1 MQMNFLKRR
10 HAIVAGAG
18 RTGFSVA
25 KMLEKAGYSVTLI
38 EIEQHVRDNLDPGF
52 EGQKLIG
59 DAADLD
65 TYKNCDIKNADLII
79 VSTGNENR
87 NCLVSQAVRYL
98 YPEAEVF
105 AIIDDPGLKEI
116 LVHQKCHVFSPAV
129 LAAEAIFKCGI
140 ADIPGGCGR

>member
-1 MQMNFLKRR
+1 MNFLKKRN
-10 HAIVAGAG
+10 AIVAGAG

-25 KMLEKAGYSVTLI
+25 KMLEKAGCFVTLI
-38 EIEQHVRDNLDPGF
+38 EIEQHVCDNLDTDFVGR
-52 EGQKLIG
+52 KLIG

-65 TYKNCDIKNADLII
+65 TYEKCEIRDADLVI

-98 YPEAEVF
+98 YPEAEIF
-105 AIIDDPGLKEI
+105 AIIDDPGLMEI
-116 LVHQKCHVFSPAV
+116 LVHQKCHVFSPAL
-129 LAAEAIFKCGI
+129 LAAEAIFRCGI

>member
-1 MQMNFLKRR
+1 MHMNFLKKRK
-10 HAIVAGAG
+10 AIVAGAG

-25 KMLEKAGYSVTLI
+25 KMLENAGCLVSLI
-38 EIEQHVRDNLDPGF
+38 EIEQRVCDNLDPDF
-52 EGQKLIG
+52 EGQKLVG

-65 TYKNCDIKNADLII
+65 TYKKCDIKDADLII

-105 AIIDDPGLKEI
+105 AIIDDPGLMEI
-116 LVHQKCHVFSPAV
+116 LAHKKCHVFSPSV
-129 LAAEAIFKCGI
+129 LAAEAIFRCGI
-140 ADIPGGCGR
+140 ADIQGG